1 MSPPSKKPKI
11 KGPSSVYV
19 PKYRDDRNSIGKKV
33 RQLREAQ
40 SMTTT
45 QLAAEAQIAGW
56 DIARFSI
63 RKIEIG
69 EREVTDIELRML
81 AKALKVPIGVLF
93 D

>member
-1 MSPPSKKPKI
+1 MSLPNGSPAKKPSQ
-11 KGPSSVYV
+11 GSYV
-19 PKYRDDRNSIGKKV
+19 PRHRVDRNSIGKTV
-33 RQLREAQ
+33 RKLREAQ
-40 SMTTT
+40 GLTTSK
-45 QLAAEAQIAGW
+45 LAVYAQVEGW
-56 DIARFSI
+56 DISRFSI

>member
-1 MSPPSKKPKI
+1 MSPRSKKPKI

-19 PKYRDDRNSIGKKV
+19 AEYRNDRNSIGKRV

-40 SMTTT
+40 NMTTT
-45 QLAAEAQIAGW
+45 KLAAEAQIAGW

-81 AKALKVPIGVLF
+81 AKALNVPIGVLF